1 MELNYIYSAVLIF
14 IGVLLLIVYIKD
26 PYPKE
31 EDFGKNI
38 SMLITGIAVIICGII
53 LLLQELF

>member
-1 MELNYIYSAVLIF
+1 MNINYIYSIAAIL